1 VPVLRPCDRARDLRS
16 LYREDALT
24 FTIPARALWTIAA
37 AAYCSSSVLVARA
50 YRAERIEDPL
60 RSEREERLL
69 ALEEL
74 CEMGFI
80 DQNEVIAASAL
91 LADRPAGGD
100 RAFPTQGR

>member
-1 VPVLRPCDRARDLRS
+1 M
-16 LYREDALT
+16 T
-24 FTIPARALWTIAA
+24 FAIPARALWTTFA
-37 AAYCSSSVLVARA
+37 AAYCSSSVLVTRA

-80 DQNEVIAASAL
+80 DQNEVVAASAL
-91 LADRPAGGD
+91 LVDPQPTRDRSFPA
-100 RAFPTQGR
+100 QGR

>member
-1 VPVLRPCDRARDLRS
+1 MSVLRPCDRARDLRS

-24 FTIPARALWTIAA
+24 FTIPARAFWTIAA

-80 DQNEVIAASAL
+80 DQNEVVAASAL
-91 LADRPAGGD
+91 LVDPRPTRDRE
-100 RAFPTQGR
+100 FPTQGR

>member
-1 VPVLRPCDRARDLRS
+1 M
-16 LYREDALT
+16 T
-24 FTIPARALWTIAA
+24 FTIPARAFWTITA

-74 CEMGFI
+74 YEMGFI
-80 DQNEVIAASAL
+80 DQNEVVAASAL
-91 LADRPAGGD
+91 VVDPRPTRDRE
-100 RAFPTQGR
+100 FPTQGR